1 MPDKK
6 NILMF
11 ERLRGVFKKKE
22 PGVVTV
28 DIHRSAIVELA
39 TMLNVQN
46 YNLGVFLETPA
57 YKTDEFALK
66 YMIKSNIVMVSY
78 LMNVFDIDPEEIV
91 ANLKREQDEGF
102 IQSNPQ
108 PHPSM
113 IEKMEKEKEKEESK
127 EPKTIYDPKIN
138 VEFG

>member
-1 MPDKK
+1 
-6 NILMF
+6 MF
-11 ERLRGVFKKKE
+11 ERIGKLFKKKE
-22 PGVVTV
+22 PGMVSVE
-28 DIHRSAIVELA
+28 INRNAIVELA

-57 YKTDEFALK
+57 YKTDEFALR

-78 LMNVFDIDPEEIV
+78 LMNVFEIEPEEIV

-113 IEKMEKEKEKEESK
+113 VEKAEKEKQK
-127 EPKTIYDPKIN
+127 EPNTPFNASTN